1 MELANIQQ
9 SLSAANLD
17 GWLFYDFRKSNPI
30 AYNVLS
36 LPKNEPYSRRWF
48 YFVPAH
54 GTPTAL
60 VSAVESHVLRPL
72 PGTKRV
78 FRTWQETR
86 AYLKELLRPGM
97 RVAMEYSPLNAIPY
111 MSRVDAGT
119 LDLIRSYGVEVV
131 SSANIAQRF
140 EAQLTGEQLDSHR
153 EAGRRIIA
161 VKDALFKELGEKLR
175 AGHPLDEYSVQQR
188 FLSLLQQAGT
198 VPDLPHVAVNA
209 NASNPHYE
217 STASNHSPIQRGDL
231 ILFDFWAHLPIPNAV
246 YADYTW
252 MAFAGTLEEIPL
264 HQREVFEIVKRA
276 RDAAI
281 AFVRQRLAENQPV
294 EGRQVDDITR
304 AVIAEAGYADYFI
317 HRTGHSIG
325 TSIHANGANLD
336 NYETQDDRVLI
347 PHTCCSVEPGIYLP
361 EFGIRSEVNLLILE
375 HTAEITGIPP
385 QQEIT
390 PLL

>member
-60 VSAVESHVLRPL
+60 VSAVESHVLRSL

-140 EAQLTGEQLDSHR
+140 EAQLTAEQLDSHR

-217 STASNHSPIQRGDL
+217 STASHHSPIQRGDL
-231 ILFDFWAHLPIPNAV
+231 ILFDFWAHLPIPNAI

-252 MAFAGTLEEIPL
+252 MAFSGTLEEIPL

-281 AFVRQRLAENQPV
+281 AFVRQRLAEHQPV
-294 EGRQVDDITR
+294 EGRQVDDVTR

-325 TSIHANGANLD
+325 TSVHANGANLD
-336 NYETQDDRVLI
+336 NYETQDDRLLI

-361 EFGIRSEVNLLILE
+361 AFGIRSEVNLLILE

>member
-1 MELANIQQ
+1 MELAAIQQ
-9 SLSAANLD
+9 ALSAEKLD

-30 AYNVLS
+30 AYNVLTLS
-36 LPKNEPYSRRWF
+36 LDEPYTRRWF

-60 VSAVESHVLRPL
+60 ISAVESHVLRSL
-72 PGTKRV
+72 PGTRRV
-78 FRTWQETR
+78 FRTWQDIQ
-86 AYLKELLRPGM
+86 AYLKELLRPGT
-97 RVAMEYSPLNAIPY
+97 RIAMEYSPLNAIPY
-111 MSRVDAGT
+111 MSRVDGGT
-119 LDLIRSYGVEVV
+119 LDLIRSFGVEVV

-140 EAQLTGEQLDSHR
+140 EAQLTDEQVASHR
-153 EAGRRIIA
+153 EAGQRIIA
-161 VKDALFKELGEKLR
+161 AKDTLFKELGDKLR
-175 AGHPLDEYSVQQR
+175 ARQPLDEYSVQQR
-188 FLSLLQQAGT
+188 FLTLLQQAGT
-198 VPDLPHVAVNA
+198 VPDIPHVAVNA

-217 STASNHSPIQRGDL
+217 SSATNHSPIQRGDL
-231 ILFDFWAHLPIPNAV
+231 ILFDFWAYLPNPGAI

-264 HQREVFEIVKRA
+264 RQREVFEIVKRA

-294 EGRQVDDITR
+294 EGRQVDDVTR
-304 AVIAEAGYADYFI
+304 AVIAGAGYADYFI

-325 TSIHANGANLD
+325 TVVHGNGANLD
-336 NYETQDDRVLI
+336 DYETQDDRVLL
-347 PHTCCSVEPGIYLP
+347 PRTCCSVEPGIYLP
-361 EFGIRSEVNLLILE
+361 EFGIRSEVNLLVFE
-375 HTAEITGIPP
+375 HDAEITGVPP

>member
-60 VSAVESHVLRPL
+60 VSAVESHVLRSL

-140 EAQLTGEQLDSHR
+140 EAQLTAEQLDSHR

-217 STASNHSPIQRGDL
+217 STASHHSPIQRGDL
-231 ILFDFWAHLPIPNAV
+231 ILFDFWAHLPIPNAI

-252 MAFAGTLEEIPL
+252 MAFSGTLEEIPL

-281 AFVRQRLAENQPV
+281 AFVRQRLAEHQPV
-294 EGRQVDDITR
+294 EGRQVDDVTR

-325 TSIHANGANLD
+325 TSVHANGANLD

-361 EFGIRSEVNLLILE
+361 AFGIRSEVNLLILE

>member
-1 MELANIQQ
+1 
-9 SLSAANLD
+9 
-17 GWLFYDFRKSNPI
+17 
-30 AYNVLS
+30 
-36 LPKNEPYSRRWF
+36 
-48 YFVPAH
+48 
-54 GTPTAL
+54 
-60 VSAVESHVLRPL
+60 
-72 PGTKRV
+72 
-78 FRTWQETR
+78 
-86 AYLKELLRPGM
+86 M

-140 EAQLTGEQLDSHR
+140 EAQLTAEQLDSHR

-217 STASNHSPIQRGDL
+217 STASHHSPIQRGDL
-231 ILFDFWAHLPIPNAV
+231 ILFDFWAHLPIPNAI

-252 MAFAGTLEEIPL
+252 MAFSGTLEEIPL

-281 AFVRQRLAENQPV
+281 AFVRQRLAEHQPV
-294 EGRQVDDITR
+294 EGRQVDDVTR

-325 TSIHANGANLD
+325 TSVHANGANLD
-336 NYETQDDRVLI
+336 NYETQDDRLLI

-361 EFGIRSEVNLLILE
+361 AFGIRSEVNLLILE

>member
-60 VSAVESHVLRPL
+60 VSAVESHVLRSL

-140 EAQLTGEQLDSHR
+140 EAQLTAEQLDSHR

-217 STASNHSPIQRGDL
+217 STADHHSPIQRGDL
-231 ILFDFWAHLPIPNAV
+231 ILFDFWAHLPIPNAI

-252 MAFAGTLEEIPL
+252 MAFAGTLEEIPP

-281 AFVRQRLAENQPV
+281 AFVRQRLAEHQPV
-294 EGRQVDDITR
+294 EGRQVDDVTR

-325 TSIHANGANLD
+325 TSVHANGANM
-336 NYETQDDRVLI
+336 DDLEIHDERRILANSCFSI
-347 PHTCCSVEPGIYLP
+347 EPGIYLP
-361 EFGIRSEVNLLILE
+361 EFGVRSEVNMLVRPK
-375 HTAEITGIPP
+375 AAQVTGKI
-385 QQEIT
+385 QSELVII
-390 PLL
+390 